1 MADLTTELEKIEE
14 EKRLNNYA
22 DFNHISETCYENE
35 EDILGNNMYL
45 VYEISRKAA
54 LAYDLTKLLNDIV
67 FMVEKTIKA
76 SASSVLL
83 FDEEKDELYF
93 DIARGTA
100 QDSLKH
106 IRIDAKS
113 GIAGWVAHHG
123 KPLIANDV
131 ANDPR
136 FNQHIDTKT
145 GFVTKSI
152 LCIPLVVHRKIIGVI
167 EVLNKKDGSDFTK
180 KDLGTLLPVASFA
193 AMVIENAKLQE
204 SVLNGY
210 RSTIKALAAAVD
222 AKDPYTCGHSQRVM
236 AYALSAGIQLSLA
249 QDELAILEYGAVL
262 HDIGKIG
269 IDDRIIR
276 KPGPL
281 DPSELESM
289 REHPVIGAKMIEG
302 IPFLEKAK
310 TLILH
315 HHERY
320 DGTGYPHRLAGD
332 EISVSAQLIAVAD
345 SFDTMTTDR
354 AYRTALSVPYTMKE
368 LRRCAG
374 TQFCKIAVDA
384 FVDGYDQYYGK
395 SNFNFT

>member
-1 MADLTTELEKIEE
+1 MTDFTTELKEIAE
-14 EKRLNNYA
+14 EKRLENCA
-22 DFNHISETCYENE
+22 DFNNIPETICQNE
-35 EDILGNNMYL
+35 EDFIGNNMYL
-45 VYEISRKAA
+45 VYEISRKAS
-54 LAYDLTKLLNDIV
+54 LAYDLRKLLNDIV
-67 FMVEKTIKA
+67 YMVEKTIRA

-93 DIARGTA
+93 DIARGSV
-100 QDSLKH
+100 QDSLQH
-106 IRIDAKS
+106 VRIDAKS

-123 KPLIANDV
+123 KPLIVNDV

-145 GFVTKSI
+145 GFMTKSI

-180 KDLGTLLPVASFA
+180 KDLSTLLPVASFA

-236 AYALSAGIQLSLA
+236 GYALSAGIQLSLA
-249 QDELAILEYGAVL
+249 QEELAILEYGAVL

-289 REHPVIGAKMIEG
+289 RQHPVIGAKMIEG

-320 DGTGYPHRLAGD
+320 DGTGYPDGLAGD
-332 EISVSAQLIAVAD
+332 EIPVSAQLIAVAD

-354 AYRTALSVPYTMKE
+354 AYRTALSIPYTMKE
-368 LRRCAG
+368 LSRCIG
-374 TQFCKIAVDA
+374 TQFCNIAVDA
-384 FVDGYDQYYGK
+384 FISGYNNYYRL
-395 SNFNFT
+395 

>member
-1 MADLTTELEKIEE
+1 MQMTDLTTELKKIEE
-14 EKRLNNYA
+14 EKQFYSYVDSNY
-22 DFNHISETCYENE
+22 IPETGFQNE
-35 EDILGNNMYL
+35 EDLIGNNMYL

-54 LAYDLTKLLNDIV
+54 VAYDLTKLLNDIV
-67 FMVEKTIKA
+67 FMVEKTMKA

-100 QDSLKH
+100 QNSLKH
-106 IRIDAKS
+106 VRIDAKS

-123 KPLIANDV
+123 KPLIANDE
-131 ANDPR
+131 ANDSR
-136 FNQHIDTKT
+136 FNQHRDTKT
-145 GFVTKSI
+145 GFVTRSI

-167 EVLNKKDGSDFTK
+167 EVLNKKDGSGFTK
-180 KDLGTLLPVASFA
+180 QDLGTLLPVASFA

-236 AYALSAGIQLSLA
+236 GYALSAGIQLSLS
-249 QDELAILEYGAVL
+249 QEELAILEYGAVL

-281 DPSELESM
+281 DPSELETM
-289 REHPVIGAKMIEG
+289 REHPMIGAKMIEG

-320 DGTGYPHRLAGD
+320 DGTGYPDGLTGD
-332 EISVSAQLIAVAD
+332 EIPISAQLIAVAD

-354 AYRTALSVPYTMKE
+354 AYRTALSVPYTIKE
-368 LRRCAG
+368 LSRCIG
-374 TQFCKIAVDA
+374 TQFCNIAVDA
-384 FVDGYDQYYGK
+384 FISGYNNYYRV
-395 SNFNFT
+395 

>member
-1 MADLTTELEKIEE
+1 MTDLTTELKKIEE
-14 EKRLNNYA
+14 EKQFYSYVDSNY
-22 DFNHISETCYENE
+22 IPETGFQNE
-35 EDILGNNMYL
+35 EDLIGNNMYL

-54 LAYDLTKLLNDIV
+54 VAYDLTKLLNDIV
-67 FMVEKTIKA
+67 FMVEKTMKA

-100 QDSLKH
+100 QNSLKH
-106 IRIDAKS
+106 VRIDAKS

-131 ANDPR
+131 ANDSR

-145 GFVTKSI
+145 GFVTRSI

-167 EVLNKKDGSDFTK
+167 EVLNKKDGSGFTK
-180 KDLGTLLPVASFA
+180 QDLGTLLPVASFA

-236 AYALSAGIQLSLA
+236 GYALSAGIQLSLS
-249 QDELAILEYGAVL
+249 QEELAILEYGAVL

-281 DPSELESM
+281 DPSELETM
-289 REHPVIGAKMIEG
+289 REHPMIGAKMIEG

-320 DGTGYPHRLAGD
+320 DGTGYPDGLTGD
-332 EISVSAQLIAVAD
+332 EIPISAQLIAVAD

-368 LRRCAG
+368 LSRCIG
-374 TQFCKIAVDA
+374 TQFCNIAVDA
-384 FVDGYDQYYGK
+384 FISGYNNYYRV
-395 SNFNFT
+395 